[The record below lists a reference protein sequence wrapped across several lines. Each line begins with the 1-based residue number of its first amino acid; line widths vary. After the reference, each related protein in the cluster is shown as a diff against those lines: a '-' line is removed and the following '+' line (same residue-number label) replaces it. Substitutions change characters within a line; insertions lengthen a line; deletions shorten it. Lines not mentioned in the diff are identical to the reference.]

1 MRRLAAGLAFLALAG
16 CGGPQQADR
25 PDPTS
30 SPTMAVTSS
39 AFGEDEPIPKEF
51 SCDGDNTSPPLAWN
65 GVPADA
71 VAMALVV
78 DDPDAPRGT
87 YTHWVVLDI
96 PPDMDSIEA
105 GKVPAGAKQAKNSAG
120 KAAYAGPCPPDGT
133 HHYRFTVYALYA
145 KVGLP
150 DGTDLSRALGAI
162 DKRTITHGRLTG
174 KFTR

>member
-1 MRRLAAGLAFLALAG
+1 MRRLAAGLALLALAG

-51 SCDGDNTSPPLAWN
+51 SCDGDNTSPPLAWS
-65 GVPADA
+65 GVPTDA

-78 DDPDAPRGT
+78 DDPDA
-87 YTHWVVLDI
+87 
-96 PPDMDSIEA
+96 
-105 GKVPAGAKQAKNSAG
+105 
-120 KAAYAGPCPPDGT
+120 GPCPPDGT
-133 HHYRFTVYALYA
+133 HQYRFTVYALYA

-150 DGTDLSRALGAI
+150 DGADLSRALGAI
-162 DKRTITHGRLTG
+162 DKRTITHGRLTA